1 MKFDIYRC
9 SSGYVLTPEGL
20 SNPEGAHDQGPL
32 DYIGQFKGDSLT
44 QDVYRR
50 VVDEIARRAYAVI
63 SKSEL
68 GLA

>member
-9 SSGYVLTPEGL
+9 SAGYVLTPEGL
-20 SNPEGAHDQGPL
+20 SSSEVAQDHGPL

-44 QDVYRR
+44 QDVHRR
-50 VVDEIARRAYAVI
+50 VVDQIARRTYAVI